1 MGDFVANLLLSLAV
15 QGFKN
20 RSTFVIVMNEY
31 RLGRFS
37 WLTIYIQ
44 RIILLVVVV
53 VLTLL
58 LLALGSNKVVK
69 WRRLVVT
76 GVDFFDEPGTM
87 WPQFSWNEGRVGSHV
102 YIVVLPSLLHEFARL
117 HATVLLFAYL
127 ITVSRMFLR
136 IFYYRFVGWLY
147 PGSSNCCVFVLRTN
161 WIRLMSRCHMNR
173 LKQGFWFCLV

>member
-1 MGDFVANLLLSLAV
+1 MANFLLSLAV

-44 RIILLVVVV
+44 RIILLLLVVV

-87 WPQFSWNEGRVGSHV
+87 
-102 YIVVLPSLLHEFARL
+102 
-117 HATVLLFAYL
+117 
-127 ITVSRMFLR
+127 
-136 IFYYRFVGWLY
+136 
-147 PGSSNCCVFVLRTN
+147 
-161 WIRLMSRCHMNR
+161 
-173 LKQGFWFCLV
+173 